1 MMGRKITV
9 ETSIKINAPA
19 SKVWDA
25 LTKPELIKLYLF
37 GTETKSDWKVGS
49 PITYNGV
56 WEGKP
61 YEDKGIIKKIQKG
74 KLLQSTYFSS
84 FSGKED
90 KPENYA
96 TVTYELREEN
106 KGTLLTISQDN
117 IENEEGKKHM
127 KENWEMVLK
136 KLKEVVEH

>member
-1 MMGRKITV
+1 MGRKITV
-9 ETSIKINAPA
+9 ETSIKVNAPVT
-19 SKVWDA
+19 KVWDA
-25 LTKPELIKLYLF
+25 LTKPELIKQYLF

-49 PITYNGV
+49 PITYKGV
-56 WEGKP
+56 WEGKA
-61 YEDKGIIKKIQKG
+61 YEDKGVIKKIQKG
-74 KLLQSTYFSS
+74 KLLESTYFSS

-96 TVTYELREEN
+96 TVTYELKEDG
-106 KGTLLTISQDN
+106 KGTVLSISQDN

-136 KLKEVVEH
+136 KLKEVVER

>member
-1 MMGRKITV
+1 MGRKLTV
-9 ETSIKINAPA
+9 ETSIKINARA

-25 LTKPELIKLYLF
+25 LTKPELIKQYLF

-49 PITYNGV
+49 PITYKGV
-56 WEGKP
+56 WEGKE
-61 YEDKGIIKKIQKG
+61 YEDKGVIKKIQRG

-96 TVTYELREEN
+96 TVIYELKEDG
-106 KGTLLTISQDN
+106 KGTLLNISQDN
-117 IENEEGKKHM
+117 IENEDGIKHM
-127 KENWEMVLK
+127 KENWDMVLK
-136 KLKEVVEH
+136 KLKEVVER